1 MRVLVKIAIL
11 IAISLCLFHH
21 VQSQS
26 KGKSS
31 QTLAEKVQQLLD
43 MNAKRPVM
51 RFNGNR
57 FRDFVKSAPRNY
69 SMVVMFTAMAPAR
82 QCVICRHAHDEYTIV
97 ANSYRYSQTYS
108 NKLFFAMVDF
118 DEGSDV
124 FQMLR
129 LNTAP
134 VFIHFPAKGKP
145 KPADTMDI
153 QRVGVSA
160 EVIGKWIQ
168 ERTDIQIRI
177 FRPPNYSATVAIL
190 MLTAFVGG
198 FLYLRRNNLDFLY
211 NKQMWGFLAV
221 IFCFAMVSGQMWNHI
236 RSPPFVHKGQNGG
249 IAYIHGS
256 SQGQLVIETYIVMFL
271 NAMIV
276 AGMILLTES
285 GWQSDPRKGKIAAV
299 VGLVLVAVFFSLI
312 LSIFRSKAQGY
323 PYSFL
328 FK

>member
-1 MRVLVKIAIL
+1 MRFLIKIAIL
-11 IAISLCLFHH
+11 IAISLCLLHYAE
-21 VQSQS
+21 SQT
-26 KGKSS
+26 KSRNS

-43 MNAKRPVM
+43 MNAKRPVL

-69 SMVVMFTAMAPAR
+69 SVVIMFTAMAPAR

-97 ANSYRYSQTYS
+97 ANSYRYSQAYS

-124 FQMLR
+124 FQTLR

-134 VFIHFPAKGKP
+134 VFIHFPPKGKP
-145 KPADTMDI
+145 KAADTMDI

-190 MLTAFVGG
+190 LLTAFVGG

-221 IFCFAMVSGQMWNHI
+221 MFCFAMVSGQMWNHI
-236 RSPPFVHKGQNGG
+236 RSPPFLHRSQNGG

-285 GWQSDPRKGKIAAV
+285 GWQTDPRKGKIAAV
-299 VGLVLVAVFFSLI
+299 VGLVLVAVFFSFI